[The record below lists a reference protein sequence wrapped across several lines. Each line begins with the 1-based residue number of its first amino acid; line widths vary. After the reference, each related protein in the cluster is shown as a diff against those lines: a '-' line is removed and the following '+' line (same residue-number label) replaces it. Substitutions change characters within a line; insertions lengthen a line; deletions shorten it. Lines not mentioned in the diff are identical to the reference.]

1 MKTAPSSRNA
11 EESVLGCILLDGV
24 SIYEKVAA
32 WIRNEDAFYYK
43 DNQVIWKAI
52 KSIYKSGEPI
62 DMITVTN
69 KVKDSNDF
77 KNDITVN
84 QSMAFYITGL
94 PNSVA
99 TTANVEQHAKIIWER
114 HIQREAGKTANKLYK
129 TSFTDYDKL
138 DNTLQKHSRLIDELK
153 DLQPSKKTEIDEILN
168 STLSNLKDGGNIIPF
183 GMQQLDYPA
192 GGMTRKEVTVL
203 GGRPGHGK
211 TTLSINIVR
220 SLIKQG
226 YKVMLFNREMS
237 NEEVMKKIII
247 MESKDIEYSKVR
259 KNELS
264 DDEILKIE
272 LLNEKI
278 KKKYKNLIM
287 YDNIRKLGEAMLEIS
302 RYKPDVVLDDYIQ
315 LIQVDDIE
323 ERRFQIEAI
332 MMEYKWICKKENCS
346 AILVSQLNRE
356 IEKRIDPK
364 PRLSDFA
371 ESGVIEQTA
380 ETAIMPFYGWNFD
393 NESYDKY
400 EIEIIVPKARYGKVG
415 TYVMGFNGNRCK
427 FYFNREDATRDVD
440 VRPKLKQKNT
450 LPKDKKLTAIY

>member
-1 MKTAPSSRNA
+1 MTNLKVAPSSKNA

-32 WIRNEDAFYYK
+32 WIRDEDAFYYK
-43 DNQVIWKAI
+43 DNQTVWKAI
-52 KSIYKSGEPI
+52 KEIYKSGEPI
-62 DMITVTN
+62 DVITVTN
-69 KVKDSNDF
+69 KVKDTNPDETMGYF
-77 KNDITVN
+77 
-84 QSMAFYITGL
+84 ITGL
-94 PNSVA
+94 PMEVA
-99 TTANVEQHAKIIWER
+99 TTANAEYHAKIIWER
-114 HIQREAGKTANKLYK
+114 HIQREAAKTANKLYK
-129 TSFTDYDKL
+129 TSFTDYEKL
-138 DNTLQKHSRLIDELK
+138 DTTLQQHSRLIDELK
-153 DLQPSKKTEIDEILN
+153 DLQPSKKTDIDVILSN
-168 STLSNLKDGGNIIPF
+168 TISNLKNGSNIIPF
-183 GMQQLDYPA
+183 GLQQLDYPA

-211 TTLSINIVR
+211 TTLAINIVR
-220 SLIKQG
+220 SLIAQG

-247 MESKDIEYSKVR
+247 MESKDIEYSKIR
-259 KNELS
+259 KNKLTDVEMT
-264 DDEILKIE
+264 EVE
-272 LLNEKI
+272 LLTEKI
-278 KKKYKNLIM
+278 DKKYKNLIM
-287 YDNIRKLGEAMLEIS
+287 YDNIRKLSEAMLEIS

-323 ERRFQIEAI
+323 ERRFQIESI
-332 MMEYKWICKKENCS
+332 MYEYKWICKKENCS

-393 NESYDKY
+393 NESHDKY
-400 EIEIIVPKARYGKVG
+400 EIEIIVPKSRYGTIG

-427 FYFNREDATRDVD
+427 FYFDRDDA
-440 VRPKLKQKNT
+440 KNDIDSNT
-450 LPKDKKLTAIY
+450 KRKVPF

>member
-1 MKTAPSSRNA
+1 MPNLKLAPSSKNA

-32 WIRNEDAFYYK
+32 WIRDEDAFYYK
-43 DNQVIWKAI
+43 DNQTVWKAI
-52 KSIYKSGEPI
+52 KEIYKSGEPI
-62 DMITVTN
+62 DVITVAN
-69 KVKDSNDF
+69 RVKDTSPDETMGYF
-77 KNDITVN
+77 
-84 QSMAFYITGL
+84 ITGL
-94 PNSVA
+94 PMEIA
-99 TTANVEQHAKIIWER
+99 TTANAEYHAKIIWER
-114 HIQREAGKTANKLYK
+114 HIQREAAKTANKLYK
-129 TSFTDYDKL
+129 TSFTDYEKL
-138 DNTLQKHSRLIDELK
+138 DTTLQQHSRLIDELK
-153 DLQPSKKTEIDEILN
+153 DLQPSKKTDIDVILSN
-168 STLSNLKDGGNIIPF
+168 TLSNLKNGSNIIPF
-183 GMQQLDYPA
+183 GLQQLDYPA

-211 TTLSINIVR
+211 TTLAINIVR
-220 SLIKQG
+220 SLIAQG

-247 MESKDIEYSKVR
+247 MESKDIEYSKIR
-259 KNELS
+259 KNKLS
-264 DDEILKIE
+264 DEEITEVELLSDEID
-272 LLNEKI
+272 
-278 KKKYKNLIM
+278 KKYKNLIM
-287 YDNIRKLGEAMLEIS
+287 YDNIRKLSEAMLEIS

-323 ERRFQIEAI
+323 ERRFQIESI
-332 MMEYKWICKKENCS
+332 MYEYKWICKKENCS

-393 NESYDKY
+393 NESHDRY
-400 EIEIIVPKARYGKVG
+400 EIEIIVPKSRYGTIG

-427 FYFNREDATRDVD
+427 FYFDREDAKNNVD
-440 VRPKLKQKNT
+440 TERKIPF
-450 LPKDKKLTAIY
+450 

>member
-1 MKTAPSSRNA
+1 MTNLKAAPSSKSA

-32 WIRNEDAFYYK
+32 WIRDEDAFYYK
-43 DNQVIWKAI
+43 DNQIVWKAI
-52 KSIYKSGEPI
+52 KEIYKSGEPI
-62 DMITVTN
+62 DVITVAN
-69 KVKDSNDF
+69 KVKDTNPDETMGYF
-77 KNDITVN
+77 
-84 QSMAFYITGL
+84 ITGL
-94 PNSVA
+94 PMEVA
-99 TTANVEQHAKIIWER
+99 TTANAEYHAKIIWER
-114 HIQREAGKTANKLYK
+114 HIQREAAKTANKLYK
-129 TSFTDYDKL
+129 TSFTDYEKL
-138 DNTLQKHSRLIDELK
+138 DTTLQQHSRLIDELK
-153 DLQPSKKTEIDEILN
+153 DLQPSKKTDIDVIISN
-168 STLSNLKDGGNIIPF
+168 TISNLKNGSNIIPF
-183 GMQQLDYPA
+183 GLQQLDYPA

-211 TTLSINIVR
+211 TTLAINIVR
-220 SLIKQG
+220 SLIAQG

-247 MESKDIEYSKVR
+247 MESKDIEYSKIR
-259 KNELS
+259 KNKLS
-264 DDEILKIE
+264 DEEITEVELLSDEID
-272 LLNEKI
+272 
-278 KKKYKNLIM
+278 KKYKNLIM
-287 YDNIRKLGEAMLEIS
+287 YDNIRKLSEAMLEIS

-323 ERRFQIEAI
+323 ERRFQIESI
-332 MMEYKWICKKENCS
+332 MYEYKWICKKENCS

-393 NESYDKY
+393 NESHDRY
-400 EIEIIVPKARYGKVG
+400 EIEIIVPKSRYGTIG

-427 FYFNREDATRDVD
+427 FYFDRDDAKNDIDSNTR
-440 VRPKLKQKNT
+440 
-450 LPKDKKLTAIY
+450 KKVPF

>member
-1 MKTAPSSRNA
+1 MMETKVAPSSKDA

-24 SIYEKVAA
+24 SIYEKVSS
-32 WIRNEDAFYYK
+32 WIRSEDAFYYK
-43 DNQVIWKAI
+43 DNKIIWKAI
-52 KSIYKSGEPI
+52 RKIYKAGEPI
-62 DMITVTN
+62 DLVTVSN
-69 KVKDSNDF
+69 KVKDSSSDELMGYYISGLTM
-77 KNDITVN
+77 DI
-84 QSMAFYITGL
+84 
-94 PNSVA
+94 A
-99 TTANVEQHAKIIWER
+99 TTANAEHHAKIIWER
-114 HIQREAGKTANKLYK
+114 HIQREASKTANVLYK
-129 TSFTDYDKL
+129 TSFTDYEKL
-138 DNTLQKHSRLIDELK
+138 DTTLQKHSRLIDELK
-153 DLQPSKKTEIDEILN
+153 DLQPSKKTEIDDILN

-211 TTLSINIVR
+211 TTLAINIVR
-220 SLIKQG
+220 SLIAQG

-247 MESKDIEYSKVR
+247 MESKDIEYSRVR

-264 DDEILKIE
+264 DEEILKIE
-272 LLNEKI
+272 LLTEKI
-278 KKKYKNLIM
+278 KEKYENLIM
-287 YDNIRKLGEAMLEIS
+287 YDNIRKLSEAMLEIS
-302 RYKPDVVLDDYIQ
+302 RYKPDVILDDYIQ
-315 LIQVDDIE
+315 LIQVDGID
-323 ERRFQIEAI
+323 ERRFQIESI

-380 ETAIMPFYGWNFD
+380 ETAIMPFYGHNFD

-400 EIEIIVPKARYGKVG
+400 EIEIIIPKARYGKVG
-415 TYVMGFNGNRCK
+415 AYVMGFNGNRCK
-427 FYFNREDATRDVD
+427 FYFNRQDAVDDVD
-440 VRPKLKQKNT
+440 ERPKLKEKNT
-450 LPKDKKLTAIY
+450 LPQDRKLTALI

>member
-1 MKTAPSSRNA
+1 MTNLKAAPSSKNA

-32 WIRNEDAFYYK
+32 WIRDEDAFYYK
-43 DNQVIWKAI
+43 DNQIVWKAI
-52 KSIYKSGEPI
+52 KEIYKSGEPI
-62 DMITVTN
+62 DVITVAN
-69 KVKDSNDF
+69 RVKDTSPDETMGYF
-77 KNDITVN
+77 
-84 QSMAFYITGL
+84 ITGL
-94 PNSVA
+94 PMQIA
-99 TTANVEQHAKIIWER
+99 TTANAEYHAKIIWER
-114 HIQREAGKTANKLYK
+114 HIQREAAKTANKLYK
-129 TSFTDYDKL
+129 TSFTDYEKL
-138 DNTLQKHSRLIDELK
+138 DTTLQQHSRLIDELK
-153 DLQPSKKTEIDEILN
+153 DLQPSKKTDIDVILSN
-168 STLSNLKDGGNIIPF
+168 TLSNLKNGSNIIPF
-183 GMQQLDYPA
+183 GLQQLDYPA

-211 TTLSINIVR
+211 TTLAINIVR
-220 SLIKQG
+220 SLIAQG

-247 MESKDIEYSKVR
+247 MESKDIEYSKIR
-259 KNELS
+259 KNKLS
-264 DDEILKIE
+264 DEEITEVELLSDEID
-272 LLNEKI
+272 
-278 KKKYKNLIM
+278 KKYKNLIM
-287 YDNIRKLGEAMLEIS
+287 YDNIRKLSEAMLEIS

-323 ERRFQIEAI
+323 ERRFQIESI
-332 MMEYKWICKKENCS
+332 MYEYKWICKKENCS

-393 NESYDKY
+393 NESHDRY
-400 EIEIIVPKARYGKVG
+400 EIEIIVPKSRYGTIG

-427 FYFNREDATRDVD
+427 FYFDREDAKNNVD
-440 VRPKLKQKNT
+440 TERKIPF
-450 LPKDKKLTAIY
+450 

>member
-1 MKTAPSSRNA
+1 MDTKVAPSSRDA

-24 SIYEKVAA
+24 SVYEKVAA
-32 WIRNEDAFYYK
+32 WIRTEDAFYYK
-43 DNQVIWKAI
+43 DNQIVWKAI
-52 KSIYKSGEPI
+52 KNIYKTGEPI
-62 DMITVTN
+62 DLVTVAN
-69 KVKDSNDF
+69 KVKDFNEGEAMGYF
-77 KNDITVN
+77 
-84 QSMAFYITGL
+84 ITGL
-94 PNSVA
+94 
-99 TTANVEQHAKIIWER
+99 TTDCFITNVEHHAKIIWER
-114 HIQREAGKTANKLYK
+114 HIQREAAKTANKLYK
-129 TSFTDYDKL
+129 TSFTDYEKL
-138 DNTLQKHSRLIDELK
+138 DSTLQQHSRIIDELK
-153 DLQPSKKTEIDEILN
+153 DLQPSKKTEISDILN

-220 SLIKQG
+220 SLITQG

-259 KNELS
+259 KNKLS
-264 DDEILKIE
+264 DDEIIKIE

-427 FYFNREDATRDVD
+427 FYFNREDATKDVD
-440 VRPKLKQKNT
+440 VRPKLKEKNT
-450 LPKDKKLTAIY
+450 LPKDKKLTAII

>member
-1 MKTAPSSRNA
+1 MTNLKAAPSSKNA

-32 WIRNEDAFYYK
+32 WIRDEDAFYYK
-43 DNQVIWKAI
+43 DNQTVWKAI
-52 KSIYKSGEPI
+52 KEIYKSGEPI
-62 DMITVTN
+62 DVITVTN
-69 KVKDSNDF
+69 RVKDTSPDETMGYF
-77 KNDITVN
+77 
-84 QSMAFYITGL
+84 ITGL
-94 PNSVA
+94 PMEIA
-99 TTANVEQHAKIIWER
+99 TTANAEYHAKIIWER
-114 HIQREAGKTANKLYK
+114 HIQREAAKTANKLYK
-129 TSFTDYDKL
+129 TSFTDYEKL
-138 DNTLQKHSRLIDELK
+138 DTTLQQHSRLIDELK
-153 DLQPSKKTEIDEILN
+153 DLQPTKKTDIDVIISN
-168 STLSNLKDGGNIIPF
+168 TLSNLKNGSNIIPF
-183 GMQQLDYPA
+183 GLQQLDYPA

-211 TTLSINIVR
+211 TTLAINIVR
-220 SLIKQG
+220 SLIAQG

-247 MESKDIEYSKVR
+247 MESKDIEYSKIR
-259 KNELS
+259 KNKLTDVEMT
-264 DDEILKIE
+264 EVE
-272 LLNEKI
+272 LLTEKI
-278 KKKYKNLIM
+278 DKKYKNLIM
-287 YDNIRKLGEAMLEIS
+287 YDNIRKLSEAMLEIS

-323 ERRFQIEAI
+323 ERRFQIESI
-332 MMEYKWICKKENCS
+332 MYEYKWICKKENCS

-393 NESYDKY
+393 NESHDRY
-400 EIEIIVPKARYGKVG
+400 EIEIIVPKSRYGTIG

-427 FYFNREDATRDVD
+427 FYFDRDDAKNDIDSDNRRKV
-440 VRPKLKQKNT
+440 PF
-450 LPKDKKLTAIY
+450 

>member
-1 MKTAPSSRNA
+1 MKTAPLSRNA

-332 MMEYKWICKKENCS
+332 MMEYKWICKKENCR

>member
-1 MKTAPSSRNA
+1 LTNLKAAPSSKNA

-32 WIRNEDAFYYK
+32 WIRDEDAFYYK
-43 DNQVIWKAI
+43 DNQTVWKAI
-52 KSIYKSGEPI
+52 KEIYKSGEPI
-62 DMITVTN
+62 DVITVTN
-69 KVKDSNDF
+69 RVKDTSPDETMGYF
-77 KNDITVN
+77 
-84 QSMAFYITGL
+84 ITGL
-94 PNSVA
+94 PMEIA
-99 TTANVEQHAKIIWER
+99 TTANAEYHAKIIWER
-114 HIQREAGKTANKLYK
+114 HIQREAAKTANKLYK
-129 TSFTDYDKL
+129 TSFTDYEKL
-138 DNTLQKHSRLIDELK
+138 DTTLQKHSRLIDELK
-153 DLQPSKKTEIDEILN
+153 DLQPTKKTDIDVILSN
-168 STLSNLKDGGNIIPF
+168 TLSNLKNGSNIIPF
-183 GMQQLDYPA
+183 GLQQLDYPA

-211 TTLSINIVR
+211 TTLAINIVR
-220 SLIKQG
+220 SLIAQG

-247 MESKDIEYSKVR
+247 MESKDIEYSKIR
-259 KNELS
+259 KNKLT
-264 DDEILKIE
+264 DEEITEVE
-272 LLNEKI
+272 LLSESI
-278 KKKYKNLIM
+278 DKKYENLIM
-287 YDNIRKLGEAMLEIS
+287 YDNIRKLSEAMLEIS

-323 ERRFQIEAI
+323 ERRFQIESI
-332 MMEYKWICKKENCS
+332 MYEYKWICKKENCS

-393 NESYDKY
+393 NESHDKY
-400 EIEIIVPKARYGKVG
+400 EIEIIVPKSRYGTIG

-427 FYFNREDATRDVD
+427 FYFDRDDAKNDIDSDNRRKV
-440 VRPKLKQKNT
+440 PF
-450 LPKDKKLTAIY
+450 